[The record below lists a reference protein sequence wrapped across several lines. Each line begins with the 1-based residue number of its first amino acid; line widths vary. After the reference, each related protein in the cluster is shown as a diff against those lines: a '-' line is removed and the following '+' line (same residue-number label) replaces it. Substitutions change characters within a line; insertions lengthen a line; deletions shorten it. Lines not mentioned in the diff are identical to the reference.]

1 MPASWRRY
9 GLVEPRAGRPSP
21 PWQLQGIHIVMD
33 KAKLES
39 LRARY
44 AIGNVFDATDPV
56 LRRAAAA
63 VETPGG
69 QRRAPYSGIPTF
81 LDLPAAD
88 SAAGL
93 DVAAIGVPMDLG
105 VSNRPG

>member
-1 MPASWRRY
+1 
-9 GLVEPRAGRPSP
+9 
-21 PWQLQGIHIVMD
+21 MD

-44 AIGNVFDATDPV
+44 ANGDVFDATDPA

-69 QRRAPYSGIPTF
+69 QRRAPYTGIPTF
-81 LDLPAAD
+81 LDLLDIVGADVVEVAPQYDPTTNTTLLAAQLLFEEFALMTTRDLAPARD
-88 SAAGL
+88 
-93 DVAAIGVPMDLG
+93 I
-105 VSNRPG
+105 